1 MSTDPLLVVID
12 MQEVFRDP
20 RSPWATP
27 GFDGLAEPIGRLVES
42 FSQRVVYTRFILPE
56 HVVGSWSPYYET
68 FAEVTD
74 PGRASWFEL
83 AEPYRSWATSTVD
96 KPAFSAWGSALA
108 RAGGQPVT
116 IVLCGVATD
125 CCVISTALAA
135 VDEGA
140 FVRVAADACAGS
152 TPTAHEA
159 ALSVMGGYTPQIEIT
174 SVDEELAGV
183 GAEDRLATP

>member
-1 MSTDPLLVVID
+1 MDALPLLVVID

-20 RSPWATP
+20 GSPWATP
-27 GFDGLAEPIGRLVES
+27 GFDTLAEPIGRLVDA
-42 FSQRVVYTRFILPE
+42 FADRVVHTRFVLPE

-74 PGRASWFEL
+74 PGRAGWFEL
-83 AEPYRSWATSTVD
+83 AEPYRSWASSTVD
-96 KPAFSAWGSALA
+96 KPTFSAWGSALA
-108 RAGGQPVT
+108 RAAGQPAT

-125 CCVISTALAA
+125 CCVISTALSA

-152 TPTAHEA
+152 TRASHEA

-174 SVDEELAGV
+174 SVDAELAARE
-183 GAEDRLATP
+183 AEDRLAAP